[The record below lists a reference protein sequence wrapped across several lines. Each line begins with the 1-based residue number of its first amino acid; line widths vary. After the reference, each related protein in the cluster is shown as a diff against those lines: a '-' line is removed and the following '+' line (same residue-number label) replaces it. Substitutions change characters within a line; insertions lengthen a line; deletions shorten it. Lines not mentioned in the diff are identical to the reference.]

1 MRIWIINHY
10 AAPASRAAGA
20 RHAVLSQNLH
30 AQGHD
35 VTVFASSGNHTGGRQ
50 LAGVEIP
57 AGQAFLDEM
66 VEGVRW
72 RFVRTTGYRNAVQR
86 FFNMRSFRRNVC
98 RHVDDLPRPDL
109 IIGSCVHPYAV
120 DAAIRLSRRFGVPF
134 VYEIRDIWP
143 ESLVDVGA
151 LTKWHPVYWELRRLE
166 LRAFRHAAGVIVLFP
181 GMGAYLRQHGI
192 AEERSCYIPN
202 GVDGNFAP
210 VVPLEDNGKFT
221 LSYFGAHG
229 PVNGLMT
236 MVDAAAHLARSP
248 RGEDVRLR
256 FVGDGVE
263 KPLLQRRAQEL
274 GLTNVE
280 FFDPVRK
287 HELPRFVA
295 DTAAFV
301 YCQRRMPVIE
311 KYGFSPNKLSEYM
324 SYHRPIVISSKSY
337 NNPVEEAQAG
347 ISAEPENPR
356 VLAEAILHLRKLSG
370 AERWTMGANARRYAL
385 EHHDLRK
392 LSLRLGEFLVRTAE
406 RGQSHGER
414 RRAA

>member
-10 AAPASRAAGA
+10 ASPAPRAAGA
-20 RHAVLSQNLH
+20 RHAMLSRHLH
-30 AQGHD
+30 ALGHD
-35 VTVFASSGNHTGGRQ
+35 VTVLASSGSHTGGRQ
-50 LAGVEIP
+50 LNGPELP
-57 AGQAFLDEM
+57 AGRAFFDEI
-66 VEGVRW
+66 VEGVQW
-72 RFVRTTGYRNAVQR
+72 RFVRTTGYHNAAER

-98 RHVDDLPRPDL
+98 RHVDDLPRPGV

-151 LTKWHPVYWELRRLE
+151 LTKWHPIYWEFRRLE

-181 GMGAYLRQHGI
+181 GMGEYLRQHGI

-202 GVDGNFAP
+202 GIDGNFAP
-210 VVPLEDNGKFT
+210 VLPLADNGKFT

-236 MVDAAAHLARSP
+236 MVEAAAHLARSP
-248 RGEDVRLR
+248 WGKDVRLR
-256 FVGDGVE
+256 LVGDGTE
-263 KPLLQRRAQEL
+263 KPRLQRRAEEL

-280 FFDPVRK
+280 FFDPVPK
-287 HELPRFVA
+287 NELPTFVA

-324 SYHRPIVISSKSY
+324 SYHRPIVFSCRSY
-337 NNPVEEAQAG
+337 NNPVEEAGAG
-347 ISAEPENPR
+347 FSVEPEDPR
-356 VLAEAILHLRKLSG
+356 ALAEAILRLCDLSP

-385 EHHDLRK
+385 EHHDLGM
-392 LSLRLGEFLVRTAE
+392 LSLRLGEFLE
-406 RGQSHGER
+406 RIAGLAHSHGDR
-414 RRAA
+414 LRAA

>member
-10 AAPASRAAGA
+10 ASPAPRAAGA
-20 RHAVLSQNLH
+20 RHAMLSRHLH

-35 VTVFASSGNHTGGRQ
+35 VTVLASSGSHTGGR
-50 LAGVEIP
+50 LLERPDASAFSDENVGGVH
-57 AGQAFLDEM
+57 
-66 VEGVRW
+66 W
-72 RFVRTTGYRNAVQR
+72 RFVRTTGYRNAAER

-98 RHVDDLPRPDL
+98 RLVDDLPSPDV

-120 DAAIRLSRRFGVPF
+120 DAAIRLSHRFGVPF

-151 LTKWHPVYWELRRLE
+151 LTKWHPIYWEFRRLE

-181 GMGAYLRQHGI
+181 GMGKYLRQHGI

-202 GVDGNFAP
+202 GIDGNFAP
-210 VVPLEDNGKFT
+210 ILPLVDNGKFR

-236 MVDAAAHLARSP
+236 MVEAAAHLAHSP
-248 RGEDVRLR
+248 SGTGIRLR
-256 FVGDGVE
+256 FVGDGTE
-263 KPLLQRRAQEL
+263 KPVLQRRVQEL

-280 FFDPVRK
+280 FFEPVPK
-287 HELPRFVA
+287 CELPRFVA

-324 SYHRPIVISSKSY
+324 SFHRPIVLSCRSY

-347 ISAEPENPR
+347 FSVEPEDPR
-356 VLAEAILHLRKLSG
+356 ALAEAMLRLRDLSP
-370 AERWTMGANARRYAL
+370 AKRWTMGANARRYAL
-385 EHHDLRK
+385 EHHDLGK
-392 LSLRLGEFLVRTAE
+392 LSLRLGEFLVRIAE
-406 RGQSHGER
+406 QGQTHGDR
-414 RRAA
+414 RHAA